1 MKKGERRSSN
11 LFIPILQHN
20 NIMTASIF
28 SKQHNNI
35 NFNQINNLVK
45 TDETLF
51 LYSLNKHH
59 INQLK
64 SYPPY
69 YPLN

>member
-1 MKKGERRSSN
+1 
-11 LFIPILQHN
+11 
-20 NIMTASIF
+20 MTASIF
-28 SKQHNNI
+28 LEQNNNI
-35 NFNQINNLVK
+35 NFNRINNLVE

-59 INQLK
+59 TNQLK

-69 YPLN
+69 YPLDSILYEFVINWLAIIIT